1 MSSAVQRT
9 RRREQRENT
18 RREILAAAERALRER
33 PYRELSVDLV
43 MERTG
48 LTRTAFYRHF
58 DDVTE
63 LVLKLLEEVGAELL
77 AVAQQWLE
85 GAGEDFSAA
94 AHDGLRGIV
103 AFFAEHGPLVRAV
116 AEAGVLDEE
125 IERAY
130 RGYIEFFIEMTKRGF
145 DEMVA
150 AGKLDVADTGQL
162 ARAMS
167 MLNEHYLLDQ
177 FGRAP
182 GADPQQ
188 VLATLETVWL
198 RTVGAA
204 PQRS

>member
-18 RREILAAAERALRER
+18 RREILAAAERFLRER
-33 PYRELSVDLV
+33 PYRELSVDGV
-43 MERTG
+43 MEQTG

-63 LVLKLLEEVGAELL
+63 LVLKLLEEVGAELY
-77 AVAQQWLE
+77 AAAERWLE
-85 GAGEDFSAA
+85 GAAEDFAGA
-94 AHDGLRGIV
+94 AHEGLREIV
-103 AFFAEHGPLVRAV
+103 DFFAQHGPLIRAV

-145 DEMVA
+145 DAMQAE
-150 AGKLDVADTGQL
+150 GKLAVVDTHQL

-182 GADPQQ
+182 GADPQL
-188 VLATLETVWL
+188 VLATLETVWV
-198 RTVGAA
+198 RTLDAA
-204 PQRS
+204 QRS